1 MKKLKHPILFA
12 FLALCLNSCDNVSDL
27 NEDTKAYVTP
37 VPEALMTSAQEQY
50 AIFLNNAS
58 ANRNNFR
65 LYAQQWSAVA
75 YPDESRYE
83 MVARNLGNANWQL
96 LYRDVLKD
104 LVDAKQKIADTP
116 AAGTEAIAIRKN
128 KVAILEIQIV
138 QAFQTL
144 VDLYGNV
151 PYTEALDPT
160 NFQPKYDD
168 AATIYQDLAKRLPA
182 AIAQLDTA
190 YDSFGEADLIYD
202 GDVESWKKY
211 GNSLQIRLGMQL
223 SDVDA
228 TLAKTLVESAYASGA
243 MTSNADN
250 AIFQYTSASPHF
262 NPNYL
267 DFNSRADFAI
277 SSTITN
283 ALNTLN
289 DPRRDFYFEPT
300 SKKGGV
306 YVGAP
311 YGEKTDL
318 ATVSLFN
325 KAIKEINFKGD
336 LFDFAETSFLLADA
350 ANRGFSVGGSA
361 ETHYNNGI
369 TASMEYWGV
378 APADILT
385 YLAQPSVAFATATGS
400 NPKERI
406 AYQMWIAY
414 YNRGFEAWTAY
425 RRLDFPK
432 LVAPAAAVPASEGK
446 VPVRLIYSHLAP
458 STNGANYAAASTAI
472 GGDKM
477 TSKIFWDKF

>member
-12 FLALCLNSCDNVSDL
+12 FLAICLNSCDNVVDL
-27 NEDTKAYVTP
+27 NEDTKAYTNP
-37 VPEALMTSAQEQY
+37 VPEALMSSSQEQY

-65 LYAQQWSAVA
+65 LYSQQWTAVA
-75 YPDESRYE
+75 YPDESRYD

-104 LVDAKQKIADTP
+104 LVDAKNRIAASD

-128 KVAILEIQIV
+128 KVAIVEIQIV
-138 QAFQTL
+138 QVFQTL

-151 PYTEALDPT
+151 PYSEALDAK

-168 AATIYQDLAKRLPA
+168 GLTIYKDLAKRLPE
-182 AIAQLDTA
+182 AISQLDPA
-190 YDSFGEADLIYD
+190 YDSFGDADLIFG
-202 GDVESWKKY
+202 GDVASWKKY
-211 GNSLQIRLGMQL
+211 ANSIQIRLGMQL

-228 TLAKTLVESAYASGA
+228 TLAKSLVETAYASGA
-243 MTSNADN
+243 IASNADN
-250 AIFQYTSASPHF
+250 AIFEYTSASPHF

-267 DFNSRADFAI
+267 DFKSRADFSI
-277 SSTITN
+277 SKTFAD
-283 ALNTLN
+283 ALNALN
-289 DPRRDFYFEPT
+289 DPRRDFYFDPA

-306 YVGAP
+306 YVGAT
-311 YGEKTDL
+311 YGEKADL
-318 ATVSLFN
+318 STVSLYN
-325 KAIKEINFKGD
+325 PILKEINYKGD
-336 LFDFAETSFLLADA
+336 LFDYAETSFLLADA

-361 ETHYNNGI
+361 ATHYTNGI
-369 TASMEYWGV
+369 TASMQFWGV
-378 APADILT
+378 PSGDIAT

-400 NPKERI
+400 NAKERI

-425 RRLDFPK
+425 RRLDFPV
-432 LVAPAAAVPASEGK
+432 LVAPAAAVPAADKK
-446 VPVRLIYSHLAP
+446 VPVRMIYSHLAP

-477 TSKIFWDKF
+477 TTKLFWDKF